1 MEEIYMDEKISTYIV
16 LDHNKFNN
24 DVYRT
29 NSYMKDGMSVAR
41 RLLVNGMSEST
52 ISNSKNNAN
61 RGAGG
66 IDLSLYEN
74 CQQYGVM
81 QKVYF
86 NAICGM
92 YGLNA
97 EDYIVKLKDNGKPA
111 NTNAVAS
118 VASVASVDIDARL
131 NAIEDKLEN
140 INQLV
145 EFVKTLGNIE
155 TQNMEYLKKIADGI
169 QTMNDKYNKPSA
181 YLRR

>member
-1 MEEIYMDEKISTYIV
+1 MNERIGTYIV
-16 LDHNKFNN
+16 LNYNKFNN
-24 DVYRT
+24 DVYRA
-29 NSYMKDGMSVAR
+29 NSDMKDGISVAR

-61 RGAGG
+61 RGARG
-66 IDLSLYEN
+66 IDLSLYED

-86 NAICGM
+86 NAICSM

-111 NTNAVAS
+111 NTNTVAS
-118 VASVASVDIDARL
+118 VASADIDARL
-131 NAIEDKLEN
+131 KAIEDKLEN

-181 YLRR
+181 YLRK

>member
-1 MEEIYMDEKISTYIV
+1 MNKKVSNYIV

-24 DVYRT
+24 DVYRA
-29 NSYMKDGMSVAR
+29 NSDMKDGMSVGR
-41 RLLVNGMSEST
+41 RLLVNGMSDST
-52 ISNSKNNAN
+52 ISNSKFNAG
-61 RGAGG
+61 RGTGG
-66 IDLSLYEN
+66 IDLSLYED

-118 VASVASVDIDARL
+118 VVNADIDARL
-131 NAIEDKLEN
+131 KAIEDKLEN

-145 EFVKTLGNIE
+145 EFVKALGNIE

-181 YLRR
+181 YLRK

>member
-1 MEEIYMDEKISTYIV
+1 MNKKVSNYIV

-24 DVYRT
+24 DVYRA
-29 NSYMKDGMSVAR
+29 NSDMKDGMSVGR
-41 RLLVNGMSEST
+41 RLLVNGMCDST
-52 ISNSKNNAN
+52 ISNSKFNAG
-61 RGAGG
+61 RGTGG
-66 IDLSLYEN
+66 IDLSLYED

-118 VASVASVDIDARL
+118 VVNADIDARL
-131 NAIEDKLEN
+131 KAIEDKLEN

-145 EFVKTLGNIE
+145 EFVKALGNIE

-181 YLRR
+181 YLRK

>member
-1 MEEIYMDEKISTYIV
+1 MEEIYMNKKISAYIV
-16 LDHNKFNN
+16 LNHNKFNN
-24 DVYRT
+24 DVYRA
-29 NSYMKDGMSVAR
+29 NSDMKDGISVGR
-41 RLLVNGMSEST
+41 RLLVNGMSDST
-52 ISNSKNNAN
+52 ISNSKFNAN
-61 RGAGG
+61 RGTGG

-86 NAICGM
+86 NTICGM

-111 NTNAVAS
+111 NTNTVAS
-118 VASVASVDIDARL
+118 VVSADIDARL
-131 NAIEDKLEN
+131 KAIEDKLEN

-145 EFVKTLGNIE
+145 EFVKVLGNIE

>member
-1 MEEIYMDEKISTYIV
+1 MEEIYMSEKLRNYVV
-16 LDHNKFNN
+16 LDYNKFYN
-24 DVYRT
+24 DVRDA
-29 NSYMKDGMSVAR
+29 NFNMKDGVSVSR
-41 RLLVNGMSEST
+41 RLVANGMSEST
-52 ISNSKNNAN
+52 ISNSKFNAG
-61 RGAGG
+61 RGTGD
-66 IDLSLYEN
+66 INLSLYEN
-74 CQQYGVM
+74 CQKYGIM

-97 EDYIVKLKDNGKPA
+97 EDYIIKLKDNGKPA

-118 VASVASVDIDARL
+118 VVSADIDARL
-131 NAIEDKLEN
+131 KAIEDKLEN

-145 EFVKTLGNIE
+145 EFVKALGNIG

>member
-1 MEEIYMDEKISTYIV
+1 MDERISTYIV

-24 DVYRT
+24 DVYRA
-29 NSYMKDGMSVAR
+29 NSDMKDGISVAR

-61 RGAGG
+61 RGARG
-66 IDLSLYEN
+66 IDLSLYED

-86 NAICGM
+86 NAICSM

-111 NTNAVAS
+111 NTNTVAS
-118 VASVASVDIDARL
+118 VASADIDARL
-131 NAIEDKLEN
+131 KAIEDKLEN

-181 YLRR
+181 YLRK

>member
-1 MEEIYMDEKISTYIV
+1 MDEKLSTYIV

-24 DVYRT
+24 DVYRA
-29 NSYMKDGMSVAR
+29 NSDMKDGLSVAR

-61 RGAGG
+61 RGGGG

-118 VASVASVDIDARL
+118 VVSADIDARL
-131 NAIEDKLEN
+131 KAIEDKLEN

-181 YLRR
+181 YLRK

>member
-1 MEEIYMDEKISTYIV
+1 MDERISTYIV

-24 DVYRT
+24 DVYRA
-29 NSYMKDGMSVAR
+29 NSDMKDGMSVAR
-41 RLLVNGMSEST
+41 RLLVNGMSDST

-86 NAICGM
+86 NAICSM

-118 VASVASVDIDARL
+118 VVSADIDARL
-131 NAIEDKLEN
+131 KAIEDKLEN

-145 EFVKTLGNIE
+145 EFVKALGNIE

>member
-1 MEEIYMDEKISTYIV
+1 
-16 LDHNKFNN
+16 
-24 DVYRT
+24 
-29 NSYMKDGMSVAR
+29 
-41 RLLVNGMSEST
+41 
-52 ISNSKNNAN
+52 
-61 RGAGG
+61 
-66 IDLSLYEN
+66 
-74 CQQYGVM
+74 M

-118 VASVASVDIDARL
+118 VVSADIDARL
-131 NAIEDKLEN
+131 KAIEDKLEN

>member
-1 MEEIYMDEKISTYIV
+1 MDERISTYIV

-24 DVYRT
+24 DVYRA
-29 NSYMKDGMSVAR
+29 NSDMKDGMSVAR
-41 RLLVNGMSEST
+41 RLLVNGMSDST

-86 NAICGM
+86 NAIYSM

-97 EDYIVKLKDNGKPA
+97 EDYIVKLK
-111 NTNAVAS
+111 
-118 VASVASVDIDARL
+118 R
-131 NAIEDKLEN
+131 
-140 INQLV
+140 
-145 EFVKTLGNIE
+145 
-155 TQNMEYLKKIADGI
+155 
-169 QTMNDKYNKPSA
+169 
-181 YLRR
+181 

>member
-24 DVYRT
+24 DVYRA
-29 NSYMKDGMSVAR
+29 NSDMKDGISVAR
-41 RLLVNGMSEST
+41 RLLVNGMSDST
-52 ISNSKNNAN
+52 ISNAKNNAN
-61 RGAGG
+61 RGGGG

-74 CQQYGVM
+74 CEQYGVM

-86 NAICGM
+86 NTICGM

-118 VASVASVDIDARL
+118 VVSADIDARL
-131 NAIEDKLEN
+131 KAIEDKLEN

>member
-1 MEEIYMDEKISTYIV
+1 MDEKISTYIV

-24 DVYRT
+24 DVYRA
-29 NSYMKDGMSVAR
+29 NSDMKDGMSVAR
-41 RLLVNGMSEST
+41 RLLVNGMSDST

-86 NAICGM
+86 NTICSM

-111 NTNAVAS
+111 NTNTVAS
-118 VASVASVDIDARL
+118 VVSADIDARL
-131 NAIEDKLEN
+131 KAIEDKLEN